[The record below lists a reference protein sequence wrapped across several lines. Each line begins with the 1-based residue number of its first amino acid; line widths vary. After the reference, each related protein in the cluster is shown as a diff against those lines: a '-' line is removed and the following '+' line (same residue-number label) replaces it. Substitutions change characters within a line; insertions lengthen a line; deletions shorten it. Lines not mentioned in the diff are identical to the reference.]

1 MFPYEVKMAAIKQ
14 WLGGVSI
21 SSIMSQYGIRGSA
34 TLYEW
39 VRLFNFSGAK
49 ALQGNLKSPRTYH
62 PYSFK
67 IEVIKWR
74 LTNHASLTAT
84 AKHFN
89 LRTPNLVWEWERA
102 LREGRLKPSKG
113 RPPKLT
119 KTNNHE
125 DDELQKLKDEN
136 EILKLRNAYLEKL
149 HALAQKKRKSQ
160 TKKKPK

>member
-1 MFPYEVKMAAIKQ
+1 MFSYKVKLAAVQQ
-14 WLGGVSI
+14 WLTGSSVSG
-21 SSIMSQYGIRGSA
+21 IMRQYEIKGRA

-39 VRLFNFSGAK
+39 VRLFNSSGAEGLRSHRRLPK
-49 ALQGNLKSPRTYH
+49 TYY

-67 IEVIKWR
+67 MEVIKWR
-74 LTNHASLTAT
+74 LTHQASFPVTAR
-84 AKHFN
+84 HFN
-89 LRTPNLVWEWERA
+89 LRAPTLVWAWEKA
-102 LREGRLKPSKG
+102 LNEGRLKSSKG

-119 KTNNHE
+119 KTNDHE